1 MNPPR
6 ADPRPVL
13 HETLPLDL
21 PDTSAPLHRQETLMS
36 FAYVLSTLRRR
47 WLVVLLTMLLG
58 ALGGACYAELTPDRY
73 DATTSLVV
81 SPVISN
87 PLTGSR
93 EDVNIR
99 TEQEILGSREV
110 APPTLSTSPAPA
122 KGCAARSPWRP
133 RWGLRSFR

>member
-47 WLVVLLTMLLG
+47 WLVVLLTML
-58 ALGGACYAELTPDRY
+58 APWAARATQSSHPT
-73 DATTSLVV
+73 ATT
-81 SPVISN
+81 P
-87 PLTGSR
+87 PPAWWSR
-93 EDVNIR
+93 
-99 TEQEILGSREV
+99 Q
-110 APPTLSTSPAPA
+110 
-122 KGCAARSPWRP
+122 
-133 RWGLRSFR
+133 